1 MTRLADVSVLE
12 QIKTLEIVFTCGL
25 RAVDERAERAS
36 ERGAREEQAP
46 SDPFSTQDRALH
58 LT

>member
-36 ERGAREEQAP
+36 EEREGA
-46 SDPFSTQDRALH
+46 STQ
-58 LT
+58 